1 MRHAQEGLSSVP
13 AGILQLHIGS
23 PRDGNA
29 RETLGGER
37 ARERERETRRDFER
51 IGGFTLRHYVGIVL
65 SKETGHLLL
74 QNHQTTSICESN
86 HSGLSGLTW
95 S

>member
-37 ARERERETRRDFER
+37 ARERERQRER
-51 IGGFTLRHYVGIVL
+51 HGGTLRKFAVSPSGIM
-65 SKETGHLLL
+65 
-74 QNHQTTSICESN
+74 
-86 HSGLSGLTW
+86 
-95 S
+95 